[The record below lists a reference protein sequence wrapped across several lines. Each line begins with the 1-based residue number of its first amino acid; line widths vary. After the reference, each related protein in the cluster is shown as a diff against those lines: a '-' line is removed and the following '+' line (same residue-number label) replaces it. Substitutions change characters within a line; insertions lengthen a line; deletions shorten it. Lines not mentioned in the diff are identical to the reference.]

1 MDGPPGERILVT
13 GASGQIGTDQVGEHR
28 KRYGRESVV
37 ASDIREPEDGSPM
50 SDGPF
55 RLLSVLDGDSMESA
69 IQEEGIGTVYH
80 LAAILSATG
89 EANPELCH
97 RVNVGGTVCVLEAAR
112 DFKLKVYAPSSIAVF
127 GPDAPKVAPQVTPLN
142 PTTMYGKTKVTGEVL
157 AMNYW
162 KQYGVDVRGIRYPGL
177 ISWKAPAG
185 GGTTDYAVDIFRAAI
200 DTGHYECF
208 VREDTQLPMMYMD
221 DAIRGTISLMESP
234 SENLGPSRAG
244 YNIGGMSFTAG
255 QLADAIARR
264 MPEFTCDFIPDER
277 QNYADSW
284 PNDVEDLEARE
295 DWGWEPRFNLEEM
308 VDEMLIHMRDDQ
320 SS

>member
-13 GASGQIGTDQVGEHR
+13 GASGQIGTDLVGELR

-234 SENLGPSRAG
+234 PENLGSSRAG

-255 QLADAIARR
+255 ELADAIARR

>member
-13 GASGQIGTDQVGEHR
+13 GASGQIGTDLVGELR

-37 ASDIREPEDGSPM
+37 ASDIREPEDDSSM
-50 SDGPF
+50 SEGPF

-264 MPEFTCDFIPDER
+264 IPEFTCDFIPDER

-308 VDEMLIHMRDDQ
+308 VDEMLIRMRDDQ

>member
-13 GASGQIGTDQVGEHR
+13 GASGQIGTDLVGELR

-255 QLADAIARR
+255 ELADAIARR

>member
-13 GASGQIGTDQVGEHR
+13 GASGQIGTDLVGELR

-255 QLADAIARR
+255 ELADAIARR

-295 DWGWEPRFNLEEM
+295 DWGWEPSFNLEEM

>member
-1 MDGPPGERILVT
+1 MEGPPGERILVT
-13 GASGQIGTDQVGEHR
+13 GASGQIGTDLVGELR
-28 KRYGRESVV
+28 KRYGREAVV
-37 ASDIREPEDGSPM
+37 ASDIREPEPDSPIL
-50 SDGPF
+50 DGPF
-55 RLLSVLDGDSMESA
+55 RFLSVLDGDSMESS

-89 EANPELCH
+89 EAKPELCH

-112 DFKLKVYAPSSIAVF
+112 DFKLRVYAPSSIAVF
-127 GPDAPKVAPQVTPLN
+127 GPDAPKIAPQVTPLN

-200 DTGHYECF
+200 ETGHYECF

-221 DAIRGTISLMESP
+221 DAIRGTISLMETP

-244 YNIGGMSFTAG
+244 YNIGAMSFTAG
-255 QLADAIARR
+255 ELADAIARR
-264 MPEFTCDFIPDER
+264 IPEFTCDFAPDER

-308 VDEMLIHMRDDQ
+308 VDEMLIRMRDDQ

>member
-13 GASGQIGTDQVGEHR
+13 GASGQIGTDLVGELR

-255 QLADAIARR
+255 ELVDAIARR
-264 MPEFTCDFIPDER
+264 IPEFTCDFIPDER

-308 VDEMLIHMRDDQ
+308 VDEMFIHMRDDQ

>member
-1 MDGPPGERILVT
+1 MSGPPGERILVT
-13 GASGQIGTDQVGEHR
+13 GASGQIGTDLVSELR
-28 KRYGRESVV
+28 KVHGRENVV
-37 ASDIREPEDGSPM
+37 ASDIREPDHESPI

-55 RLLSVLDGDSMESA
+55 TLLSVLDGDSMEST
-69 IQEEGIGTVYH
+69 IHDEGIGTIYH

-89 EANPELCH
+89 EAKPELCH

-112 DFKLKVYAPSSIAVF
+112 DFELKVYAPSSIAVF
-127 GPDAPKVAPQVTPLN
+127 GPDAPKIAPQKTPLN

-200 DTGHYECF
+200 ELGHYECF
-208 VREDTQLPMMYMD
+208 VREDTRLPMMYMD
-221 DAIRGTISLMESP
+221 DAIRGTISLMDAP
-234 SENLGPSRAG
+234 SESLGSSRAG

-255 QLADAIARR
+255 ELVDAISRR
-264 MPEFTCDFIPDER
+264 IPDFTCDFVPDIR
-277 QNYADSW
+277 QSYADSW
-284 PNDVEDLEARE
+284 PDDVDDSVARE
-295 DWGWEPRFNLEEM
+295 DWGWKPKFGLEEM
-308 VDEMLIHMRDDQ
+308 VDEMINRLREAQ

>member
-13 GASGQIGTDQVGEHR
+13 GASGQIGTDLVGELR

>member
-13 GASGQIGTDQVGEHR
+13 GASGQIGTDLVGELR

-37 ASDIREPEDGSPM
+37 ASDIRAPEDDSSM
-50 SDGPF
+50 SEGPF

-200 DTGHYECF
+200 YTGHYECF

-308 VDEMLIHMRDDQ
+308 VDEMFFHMRDDQ

>member
-13 GASGQIGTDQVGEHR
+13 GASGQIGTDLVGELR

-37 ASDIREPEDGSPM
+37 ASDIREPEDDSSM
-50 SDGPF
+50 SEGPF

-200 DTGHYECF
+200 YTGHYECF

-308 VDEMLIHMRDDQ
+308 VDEMLIRMRDDQ